1 MKRIVLVLIGTL
13 LLSSSFLTA
22 QDSTAVDEDSFG
34 EGGINIRLGML
45 IGVTS
50 ERIRM
55 QGAETDVE
63 GFRLQETGF
72 FQTDLGVILGLEI
85 ELLLGDKFGVRLQ
98 PTISLLEVTYYL
110 IDPIGTTSPFNVG
123 RSSLAAPLHM
133 RFFPWGR
140 EKGLYGF
147 MGGRWR
153 IETGRTIASQP
164 FDLEKSNWAADAGLG
179 YTINMARGSM
189 ALEATYSQ
197 GLKDQFPNSV
207 SLGSGLPDRIYHD
220 RLLFAIVFR

>member
-13 LLSSSFLTA
+13 LLSFSFLTA
-22 QDSTAVDEDSFG
+22 QDSTEVAKDGFG
-34 EGGINIRLGML
+34 EGAVNIRLGML
-45 IGVTS
+45 IGLTS
-50 ERIRM
+50 ERVRM
-55 QGAETDVE
+55 QGVETDVE

-72 FQTDLGVILGLEI
+72 FQTDLGIVLGLEV
-85 ELLLGDKFGVRLQ
+85 ELLLGNNFGVRFQ

-110 IDPIGTTSPFNVG
+110 IDPIGTRSPFNVG
-123 RSSLAAPLHM
+123 RSSLAAPVHA
-133 RFFPWGR
+133 RYFPWGR

-147 MGGRWR
+147 IGGRWR

-164 FDLEKSNWAADAGLG
+164 FDLEKTNWAADAGFG

-197 GLKDQFPNSV
+197 GLKDQFPMSV

-220 RLLFAIVFR
+220 RLLFTIVFR